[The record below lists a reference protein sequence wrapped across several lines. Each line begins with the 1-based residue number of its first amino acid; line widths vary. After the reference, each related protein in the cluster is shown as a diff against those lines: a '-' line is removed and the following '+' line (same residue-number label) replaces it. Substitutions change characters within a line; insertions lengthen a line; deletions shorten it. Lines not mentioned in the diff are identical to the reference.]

1 MTIENVNQAV
11 EMITPIIKNNV
22 GMRATRLKTYGY
34 YSFSVKNVHYHDRLL
49 NAFDKHE
56 HFTLVVVN
64 SYREYKILVK
74 DTDYVFTLNYSSTKQ
89 GSKLVLDLILE

>member
-11 EMITPIIKNNV
+11 EMIATNIKNNV

-34 YSFSVKNVHYHDRLL
+34 YSFSVKNVHYHDSIL
-49 NAFDKHE
+49 NAFDNHE

-74 DTDYVFTLNYSSTKQ
+74 DTDYVFILNYSSTKQ